1 MAVSIPKLSE
11 LYSDILGD
19 LESQLSINIPLFGKI
34 FLRGLAGVQAA
45 KLKLYY
51 LALSKVQKN
60 LFIDTA
66 EPESIG
72 GTLERFGR
80 VKLNRDP
87 FPAQPAQYNVTVTG
101 TIGAL
106 IKAQTTFKSN
116 DDSLNSGALYV
127 LNSAHTMV
135 TVSDT
140 INLRA
145 MVSGLDSQL
154 IVADNLTAT
163 APIAN
168 IDSIVIVSSET
179 VAPLSSE
186 TIEEY
191 REKGIEAYRLE
202 PQGGAATDYRLWSS
216 NAQGVAESYPY
227 ALTAQQNEVIVY
239 VEATIADSTDSKG
252 TPSATIL
259 TDVAAVIE
267 LDPDTTKP
275 LNERGRRPLGVFL
288 VTVSAITPLDVTI
301 QIVNYQELTSDK
313 QTLILNALTTA
324 ISKIRPFVAGADIEA
339 NRNEVLSVFNIS
351 YIIQQAIPNSRFDS
365 ITLTVGGSAVSNK
378 TFLNGDIPYLASIS
392 YA

>member
-154 IVADNLTAT
+154 VVADNLTAT

-179 VAPLSSE
+179 VAPLSAE
-186 TIEEY
+186 TTEEY

>member
-145 MVSGLDSQL
+145 IVSGLDSQL
-154 IVADNLTAT
+154 VVADNLTAT

-179 VAPLSSE
+179 VAPLSAE